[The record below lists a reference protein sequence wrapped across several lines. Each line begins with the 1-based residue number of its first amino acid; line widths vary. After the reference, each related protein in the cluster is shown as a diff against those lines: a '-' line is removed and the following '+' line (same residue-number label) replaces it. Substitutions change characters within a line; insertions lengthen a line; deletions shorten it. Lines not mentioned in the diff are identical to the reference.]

1 MLHRPEISP
10 LHALGNR
17 IGGNSAGRPLA
28 PARRGSELGFFGGE
42 PLLEAETI
50 ARWIDAAHEIASAAK
65 IALRLG
71 MTTNG
76 TIVSDAA
83 WKLML
88 RPDLELCVSH
98 DGLPQVHD
106 RHRRRGNQPTAR
118 KVADTLARLLA
129 AGRKVRAVMV
139 VRPDSAALL
148 PECIGW
154 LWDRGLR
161 RFDPTLDVRAAWD
174 RAGLESLEAGLIG
187 AAEFWR
193 QHLPQIGVSWFDEK
207 AVRMLGLPIEP
218 SSRCGFGDGEVA
230 VAPSGNLYPCE
241 RLIGEDRPDHPL
253 RLPGH
258 VLEGSDFC
266 RPSMPGRSAEECA
279 GCAARQQCNTTCRC
293 NNFVRTGDIRRPDA
307 LLCFLDRVCARET
320 ARNLNGYPGSLRP
333 EIGIEARRGTRL
345 RVSEEPNA
353 GSGFLACALGFCA
366 RNNRAD
372 FQQLYQPEGGK
383 S

>member
-1 MLHRPEISP
+1 MEEREAGMPMRYDRFHLVLMATHACNLRCDYCYTGRKFRRSMPWEIGLAAIRRAARSLRP
-10 LHALGNR
+10 
-17 IGGNSAGRPLA
+17 GGVL
-28 PARRGSELGFFGGE
+28 ELGFFGGE

-161 RFDPTLDVRAAWD
+161 RFDPTLDIWAAWD

-207 AVRMLGLPIEP
+207 AAPCLACP
-218 SSRCGFGDGEVA
+218 SS
-230 VAPSGNLYPCE
+230 P
-241 RLIGEDRPDHPL
+241 RP
-253 RLPGH
+253 
-258 VLEGSDFC
+258 
-266 RPSMPGRSAEECA
+266 A
-279 GCAARQQCNTTCRC
+279 
-293 NNFVRTGDIRRPDA
+293 
-307 LLCFLDRVCARET
+307 
-320 ARNLNGYPGSLRP
+320 
-333 EIGIEARRGTRL
+333 
-345 RVSEEPNA
+345 A
-353 GSGFLACALGFCA
+353 GSAMA
-366 RNNRAD
+366 RWRWPPAEISIPAN
-372 FQQLYQPEGGK
+372 G
-383 S
+383 